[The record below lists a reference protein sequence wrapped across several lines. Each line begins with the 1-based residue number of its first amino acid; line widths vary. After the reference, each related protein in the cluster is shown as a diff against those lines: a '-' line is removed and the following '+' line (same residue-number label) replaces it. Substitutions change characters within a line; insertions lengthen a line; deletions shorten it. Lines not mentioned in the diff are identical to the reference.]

1 MEPSSRRIISVVNR
15 SGRRAPVSTIQ
26 RGLIAVFEQ
35 HQARNGEVSV
45 LLADDSEVK
54 DLNRQFRRIDEPTD
68 VLTFPSDNPM
78 LLGDIA
84 ISVPYAERQAKSRRV
99 SLKQEIGFLAIHG
112 GLHLLGFD
120 DESED
125 DRKVMVEEMN
135 RAAVAAGLKPDLEW
149 SSILHGETA

>member
-1 MEPSSRRIISVVNR
+1 M
-15 SGRRAPVSTIQ
+15 
-26 RGLIAVFEQ
+26 
-35 HQARNGEVSV
+35 

-135 RAAVAAGLKPDLEW
+135 RAAIAAGLKPDLEW
-149 SSILHGETA
+149 SSILHGETQ